1 MPNIVIT
8 SGRKYIDID
17 AYSSIIAYRELL
29 KKQYGDNVFA
39 ATTAV
44 PNRSVP
50 QLILDLDYHLDSFV
64 KSDDTKYVVLD
75 VSNPDFFDETI
86 TTENLIEIIDHHTG
100 FEKYWSNYPSIKTQI
115 EFIGSVCTLI
125 YEKIIQSEH
134 IEILDTDL
142 CKLLIAGILDNTLN
156 LKASITTD
164 RDRNAYNELMKL
176 GNVSGEFYKEYFS
189 ACEAEI
195 MRDFKKAIKDDLKIE
210 KAGILPEVIGQ
221 MIVLNL
227 DYFDQERMDEFF
239 AAYPEWMMNV
249 ILLEEGK
256 SYIYF
261 GGDGVGQ
268 RLEQLFD
275 KKCESDNLL
284 VLDKFLLRKQIMKKA
299 RDAVSIQC

>member
-1 MPNIVIT
+1 MTNIIIT

-17 AYSSIIAYRELL
+17 AYASMIAYRELL
-29 KKQYGDNVFA
+29 KVISDNNIIA
-39 ATTAV
+39 STTAIL
-44 PNRSVP
+44 NQSVP
-50 QLILDLDYHLDSFV
+50 PLILNLRYSLDGPTDNENNEYIL
-64 KSDDTKYVVLD
+64 LD
-75 VSNPDFFDETI
+75 VSNPDFFDKQVKSSKI
-86 TTENLIEIIDHHTG
+86 VEIIDHHTG
-100 FEKYWSNYPSIKTQI
+100 FEQHWAKYPNIKTQI
-115 EFIGSVCTLI
+115 EFIGSVCTLV
-125 YEKIIQSEH
+125 YEKIIQSRH
-134 IEILDTDL
+134 VEILDTDL
-142 CKLLIAGILDNTLN
+142 CKLLVAGILDNTLN

-164 RDRNAYNELMKL
+164 RDRSAYNELLRL
-176 GNVSGEFYKEYFS
+176 GKVPEDFYKEYFS

-195 MRDFKKAIKDDLKIE
+195 TKDFEKAIKDDLKIE

-227 DYFDQERMDEFF
+227 DNFDQEKMNEIF

-275 KKCESDNLL
+275 KKCGSDNLL

-299 RDAVSIQC
+299 RDAISI